1 MAKKKYRIFYLS
13 SLALLLAL
21 SAYPLYMGITVISK
35 FLHRGSVVATDY
47 PKYVIPYTP
56 VCLALLLVAAIFP
69 LLYGRLKKW
78 SLAIG
83 SIFGAAVFFTTEIAF
98 ERCV

>member
-21 SAYPLYMGITVISK
+21 SAYPLYMGIKVISQ

-56 VCLALLLVAAIFP
+56 VCLALLLVAAIFSP
-69 LLYGRLKKW
+69 ALRPAEKVVPRHRLH
-78 SLAIG
+78 
-83 SIFGAAVFFTTEIAF
+83 FRRRRVFHHGN
-98 ERCV
+98 RL

>member
-13 SLALLLAL
+13 SLGLLLAL
-21 SAYPLYMGITVISK
+21 SAYPLYMGIKVISQ

-69 LLYGRLKKW
+69 LLYDRMKKW

-83 SIFGAAVFFTTEIAF
+83 SIFGAAVFFRI
-98 ERCV
+98 